1 MRRKYSEVNFGK
13 ISICHFDISLVDDN
27 IFFRE
32 FTIILDPKD
41 FILILT
47 LSPSRKSLS
56 LLTERT
62 LGREMTTFLYV
73 NILSTTRNQQD
84 GNDSSHS
91 ISEKN
96 ITNARIMLK
105 ITQPS
110 DFFEA
115 DLKLF
120 YLLIS
125 NFLAQKMLKSLYLV
139 LANS

>member
-27 IFFRE
+27 NFFRE

-47 LSPSRKSLS
+47 LSPSSKSLS

-91 ISEKN
+91 ISEK
-96 ITNARIMLK
+96 IL
-105 ITQPS
+105 ITQES
-110 DFFEA
+110 C
-115 DLKLF
+115 
-120 YLLIS
+120 
-125 NFLAQKMLKSLYLV
+125 
-139 LANS
+139 